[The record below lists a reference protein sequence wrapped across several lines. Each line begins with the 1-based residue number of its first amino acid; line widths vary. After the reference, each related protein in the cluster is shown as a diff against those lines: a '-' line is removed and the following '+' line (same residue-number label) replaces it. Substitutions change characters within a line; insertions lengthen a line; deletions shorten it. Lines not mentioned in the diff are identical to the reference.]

1 LLTAIDDQGM
11 RLVDS
16 SLYYVRYMPNSVFNG
31 MFTGRT
37 TVIVPKG
44 YEYTLPAN

>member
-1 LLTAIDDQGM
+1 M

-16 SLYYVRYMPNSVFNG
+16 SLYYVKYMPMAVFNS

-44 YEYTLPAN
+44 YEYTLPDN